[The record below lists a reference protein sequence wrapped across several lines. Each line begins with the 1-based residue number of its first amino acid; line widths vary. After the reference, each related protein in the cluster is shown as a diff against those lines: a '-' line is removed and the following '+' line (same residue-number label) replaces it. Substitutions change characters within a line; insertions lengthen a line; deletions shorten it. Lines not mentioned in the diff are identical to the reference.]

1 LAVDAGSH
9 LAAITRILKNDFPL
23 VSNHDEK
30 SDLRRIS
37 SRESDLAEGGGAET
51 IDDNGSAT
59 SSLEAPMTV
68 LESGP
73 FSGLD
78 FPHASA
84 RANAVHVVREHVA
97 TYLITHP
104 HLDHLSGF
112 AINTAAFHNTSRPKR
127 LAALPFTVNA
137 IKNHI
142 FNDVIWPNLT
152 DEDNGVG
159 FVTFQRLTEGGNL
172 ALGEGESRGYIEVCE
187 GLAVKAFRVSHG
199 RCASSPPV
207 AAIDQ
212 PRRGSV
218 PGPLEPSWQAHGHTQ
233 AQAHNGSARTPVADV
248 AARRTSILSLTSQPG
263 TPTYYSQQST
273 TGGVT
278 TEHVSCIVDSSA
290 FFIQA
295 GSSGKEVLIFGDVE
309 PDSISPHPRTHLI
322 WAEAAPKIAQGHLTG
337 IFIECSYA
345 DSQADAVLFGHLAP
359 RHLIDELLVL
369 ADMVAAVRREHSPG
383 VASGGRDKSGRK
395 RKRKSFGNA
404 PSLLPGEEN
413 VVAIGKRSRSHSH
426 ATAMQTGTLRAIS
439 SLRKE
444 DTGVVDASMDDSDGA
459 VQPQPAATVVDRG
472 RRPPYSA
479 PAQLDSPTVTRFAL
493 DATDAG
499 GSARENSLRGLRVVV
514 IHVKDNMTDG
524 PPVGETILRELHA
537 HEEQLTAMGK
547 GLGCVFEI
555 STEGAS
561 YYF

>member
-9 LAAITRILKNDFPL
+9 LAAITRILTNDFPL
-23 VSNHDEK
+23 VSNQDKK
-30 SDLRRIS
+30 SDLRRVS

-51 IDDNGSAT
+51 LDDNGSAT

-159 FVTFQRLTEGGNL
+159 FVTFQRLTEGGNH

-187 GLAVKAFRVSHG
+187 GLGVKAFRVSHG

-212 PRRGSV
+212 SRRGSV
-218 PGPLEPSWQAHGHTQ
+218 PGTLEPSWQAHGHTQ
-233 AQAHNGSARTPVADV
+233 AQAHNASARTPVADV

-273 TGGVT
+273 AGGVT

-290 FFIQA
+290 FFIRA

-309 PDSISPHPRTHLI
+309 PDSISPHPRTHII
-322 WAEAAPKIAQGHLTG
+322 WAEAAPKIAQGYLSG
-337 IFIECSYA
+337 IFIECSYS
-345 DSQADAVLFGHLAP
+345 DSQGDAVLFGHLAP

-369 ADMVAAVRREHSPG
+369 ADMVAGSRREQSPG
-383 VASGGRDKSGRK
+383 GASGERDKSGRK
-395 RKRKSFGNA
+395 RKRKSFGNL
-404 PSLLPGEEN
+404 PSLLPGEEH
-413 VVAIGKRSRSHSH
+413 VVTVGKRSRSHSH
-426 ATAMQTGTLRAIS
+426 AASTQTGTLRTLS
-439 SLRKE
+439 SLRRE
-444 DTGVVDASMDDSDGA
+444 DTGIVDASMDDSDA
-459 VQPQPAATVVDRG
+459 TAQPQPVATVADRG
-472 RRPPYSA
+472 RHAPHSA
-479 PAQLDSPTVTRFAL
+479 PAHLDSPTGTRFAL
-493 DATDAG
+493 DATDVG
-499 GSARENSLRGLRVVV
+499 GSTRENALSGLRVVV
-514 IHVKDNMTDG
+514 IHVKDNMADG
-524 PPVGETILRELHA
+524 PLVGETILQELRV
-537 HEEQLTAMGK
+537 HEERLAVTGK
-547 GLGCVFEI
+547 GLGCVFEL